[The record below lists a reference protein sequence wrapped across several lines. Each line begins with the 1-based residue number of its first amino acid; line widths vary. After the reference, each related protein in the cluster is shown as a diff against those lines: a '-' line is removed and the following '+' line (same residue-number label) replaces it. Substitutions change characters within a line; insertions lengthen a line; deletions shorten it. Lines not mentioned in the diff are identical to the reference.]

1 MRFKVRLEGTRPIII
16 QSDRMADPLDKMAK
30 ELSLLTSRSA
40 KVDKK
45 SDSVQAKIAEIEWL
59 GALYCDDDGKPQ
71 IGIPGDNIHRAMRDA
86 ATAEKKGETVRR
98 EIVIEEDLIPI
109 EHDGP
114 KDLMQ
119 MYANDRFVFRKTV
132 VIQKRRTPRTRP
144 RLPTWALEFHAR
156 VEGDATLT
164 KDDVKRILERAGK
177 VGIGTWRPRYG
188 HFNVAK
194 FEAVKG

>member
-45 SDSVQAKIAEIEWL
+45 SDSVQAKISEIEWF

-109 EHDGP
+109 EHNGP
-114 KDLMQ
+114 KDLMK
-119 MYANDRFVFRKTV
+119 MYADDRFVFRKTV

-144 RLPTWALEFHAR
+144 RLPSWALEFHAR
-156 VEGDATLT
+156 VDGDATLNAE
-164 KDDVKRILERAGK
+164 DVRRILERAGK

-194 FEAVKG
+194 FEAVKD

>member
-45 SDSVQAKIAEIEWL
+45 SDSVQAKISEIEWF

-109 EHDGP
+109 EHSGP
-114 KDLMQ
+114 KDLMK
-119 MYANDRFVFRKTV
+119 MYADDRFVFRKTV

-144 RLPTWALEFHAR
+144 RLPSWALEFHAR
-156 VEGDATLT
+156 VDGDATLNAE
-164 KDDVKRILERAGK
+164 DVKRILERAGK

-188 HFNVAK
+188 HFNVAE
-194 FEAVKG
+194 FEAVKD